1 MTAPG
6 ANAHS
11 RRHAVQKPTPR
22 CSWRTRHTA
31 DGLTREPSLGRP
43 GPRHTEPRQSSARPA
58 SWFPRHPSTLRE
70 TNTAWSALNA
80 ERIENQD
87 SAAAILSFVY
97 KLPLPIKKH
106 SKYLSEPHLA
116 SATHQD
122 RRLGLCAT
130 CTRGLITPAMVT
142 AARHRHG
149 DTGPGECDRAGPAR
163 EARTLGRCSQRRPHG
178 CARTRD
184 PRSYQERVMVGHS
197 LAGHGWGGRRRRGS
211 EGPAGCRGDRL
222 NRWLLLCPYQNG
234 AGTRESRRTRG
245 CVGHDRPRSGP
256 RGGPHRQTSGAREG
270 GAPTRTPAVSCR
282 RQHLAVSEI
291 QNHF

>member
-1 MTAPG
+1 M
-6 ANAHS
+6 
-11 RRHAVQKPTPR
+11 QKPTPR

-43 GPRHTEPRQSSARPA
+43 GPRHTEPRESSARPA

-80 ERIENQD
+80 ECIENQD

-178 CARTRD
+178 CVRAWD

-197 LAGHGWGGRRRRGS
+197 LAGHGRGGRRRRGS
-211 EGPAGCRGDRL
+211 GRL
-222 NRWLLLCPYQNG
+222 PGRPLKPVASALPVSERSWHQGEPKDTRSC
-234 AGTRESRRTRG
+234 GTRQAAERAA
-245 CVGHDRPRSGP
+245 
-256 RGGPHRQTSGAREG
+256 GGPHRQTSGAREG

-282 RQHLAVSEI
+282 KQHLAVSEI

>member
-1 MTAPG
+1 M
-6 ANAHS
+6 
-11 RRHAVQKPTPR
+11 QKPTPR

-43 GPRHTEPRQSSARPA
+43 GPRHTELRESSA
-58 SWFPRHPSTLRE
+58 RHPSTLRE

-130 CTRGLITPAMVT
+130 CTRGLITSAMVT

-163 EARTLGRCSQRRPHG
+163 GAHAGPVQPETAHG

-197 LAGHGWGGRRRRGS
+197 LAGHGRGGRRRQGLRVRRV
-211 EGPAGCRGDRL
+211 AG
-222 NRWLLLCPYQNG
+222 
-234 AGTRESRRTRG
+234 AT
-245 CVGHDRPRSGP
+245 
-256 RGGPHRQTSGAREG
+256 A
-270 GAPTRTPAVSCR
+270 
-282 RQHLAVSEI
+282 
-291 QNHF
+291 

>member
-1 MTAPG
+1 M
-6 ANAHS
+6 
-11 RRHAVQKPTPR
+11 QKPTPR

-43 GPRHTEPRQSSARPA
+43 GPRHTEPRESSARPA
-58 SWFPRHPSTLRE
+58 SWFHRHPSTLRE
-70 TNTAWSALNA
+70 TNTAWSALHA
-80 ERIENQD
+80 ECIENQD

-163 EARTLGRCSQRRPHG
+163 EAHAGPVQPATAPRLCTHTGPAVLPRTCHGRSFFG
-178 CARTRD
+178 GTR
-184 PRSYQERVMVGHS
+184 
-197 LAGHGWGGRRRRGS
+197 AGRAEETGS

-245 CVGHDRPRSGP
+245 RVGHDRPRSGP
-256 RGGPHRQTSGAREG
+256 RGGRTGRPRARGRGARPHGPRLCPAESSTW
-270 GAPTRTPAVSCR
+270 PCQRFRTIFSPITE
-282 RQHLAVSEI
+282 L
-291 QNHF
+291 

>member
-1 MTAPG
+1 M
-6 ANAHS
+6 
-11 RRHAVQKPTPR
+11 
-22 CSWRTRHTA
+22 
-31 DGLTREPSLGRP
+31 
-43 GPRHTEPRQSSARPA
+43 
-58 SWFPRHPSTLRE
+58 
-70 TNTAWSALNA
+70 
-80 ERIENQD
+80 
-87 SAAAILSFVY
+87 Y

-163 EARTLGRCSQRRPHG
+163 EARTLGRCSQRRPTAVHAHG
-178 CARTRD
+178 TRGLTKNVSWSVILWRD
-184 PRSYQERVMVGHS
+184 TGG
-197 LAGHGWGGRRRRGS
+197 AGGGD
-211 EGPAGCRGDRL
+211 EGPAGCPGDRL

-245 CVGHDRPRSGP
+245 RVGHDRPRSGP
-256 RGGPHRQTSGAREG
+256 RGPHRQTSGAREG
-270 GAPTRTPAVSCR
+270 GTPTRTPAVSCR
-282 RQHLAVSEI
+282 KQHLAVSEI

>member
-1 MTAPG
+1 M
-6 ANAHS
+6 
-11 RRHAVQKPTPR
+11 
-22 CSWRTRHTA
+22 
-31 DGLTREPSLGRP
+31 
-43 GPRHTEPRQSSARPA
+43 
-58 SWFPRHPSTLRE
+58 
-70 TNTAWSALNA
+70 
-80 ERIENQD
+80 
-87 SAAAILSFVY
+87 Y

-163 EARTLGRCSQRRPHG
+163 EAHAGPVQPATAHG

-197 LAGHGWGGRRRRGS
+197 LAGHGRGGRRRRGS

-222 NRWLLLCPYQNG
+222 NRSLLLCLYQNG

-245 CVGHDRPRSGP
+245 RVGHDRPRSGP
-256 RGGPHRQTSGAREG
+256 RGGRTGRPRARGRGARPHGPRLCPAESSTW
-270 GAPTRTPAVSCR
+270 PSQRFRTIFSPITE
-282 RQHLAVSEI
+282 L
-291 QNHF
+291 

>member
-1 MTAPG
+1 M
-6 ANAHS
+6 
-11 RRHAVQKPTPR
+11 QKPTPR

-43 GPRHTEPRQSSARPA
+43 GPRHTEPRESSARPA

-80 ERIENQD
+80 ECIENQD

-130 CTRGLITPAMVT
+130 CTPGLITSAMVT

-163 EARTLGRCSQRRPHG
+163 EARTLGRCSQRRPTAVHAHG
-178 CARTRD
+178 TRGLTKNVSWSVILWRD
-184 PRSYQERVMVGHS
+184 TGG
-197 LAGHGWGGRRRRGS
+197 AG
-211 EGPAGCRGDRL
+211 RGDRVRGSGRL
-222 NRWLLLCPYQNG
+222 PGRPLKPVASALPVSERSWHQGEPKDTRSC
-234 AGTRESRRTRG
+234 GTRQAAEWAA
-245 CVGHDRPRSGP
+245 
-256 RGGPHRQTSGAREG
+256 GGPHRQTSGAREG

-282 RQHLAVSEI
+282 KQHLAVSEI